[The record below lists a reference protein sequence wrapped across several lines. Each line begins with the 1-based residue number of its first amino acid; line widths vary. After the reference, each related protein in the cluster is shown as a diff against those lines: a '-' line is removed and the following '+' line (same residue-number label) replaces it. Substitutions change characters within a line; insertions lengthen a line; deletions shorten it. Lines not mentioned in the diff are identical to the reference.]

1 MEYWRTLRTNMKNGL
16 FIMLYKQDDLT
27 LYLKNEIYGFLI
39 KPLKKDRPTAQS
51 SYFKVLADYACSRQG
66 TEVFFFLDRKIVY
79 GGEIIG
85 SEDEGYC

>member
-39 KPLKKDRPTAQS
+39 KPLKKR
-51 SYFKVLADYACSRQG
+51 
-66 TEVFFFLDRKIVY
+66 
-79 GGEIIG
+79 
-85 SEDEGYC
+85 